1 MPGRSRCAVVL
12 TEEERS
18 ELERRAARYTL
29 PHKQVQRA
37 KLILYAAEGL
47 TNVEIGARLEINPK
61 VVGRWR
67 RRFCEDRLDGLED
80 KARLGRPRRFPPQQI
95 AEVKAVAC
103 EPPSDGCPLSR
114 RSAADVHRLVIDRG
128 ICDASQSTIVRWLRE
143 DAIRPWQYRSWIFPT
158 DPLRGE
164 GRPDTRP
171 VRGAMGWQAAAPR
184 RVHHLGRREAL
195 DSSPQTDRGEHAASS

>member
-1 MPGRSRCAVVL
+1 L

-67 RRFCEDRLDGLED
+67 RRFCEERLDSTT
-80 KARLGRPRRFPPQQI
+80 APRTAVRPRSTGSR
-95 AEVKAVAC
+95 VA
-103 EPPSDGCPLSR
+103 
-114 RSAADVHRLVIDRG
+114 
-128 ICDASQSTIVRWLRE
+128 
-143 DAIRPWQYRSWIFPT
+143 
-158 DPLRGE
+158 
-164 GRPDTRP
+164 GRI
-171 VRGAMGWQAAAPR
+171 
-184 RVHHLGRREAL
+184 
-195 DSSPQTDRGEHAASS
+195 